1 MALWNLRLP
10 ALALSAAVLCG
21 GSVFAADSKSPP
33 KEVASFGTL
42 SSPTTEVAKANAV
55 AWLKS
60 VGKTDA
66 ATMKKVEDLWA
77 SDRSILDKVADT
89 LSLGDEKAAKLLAEA
104 RDVNAAAPT
113 DTPAL
118 LKDTK
123 LPIFYRANLTLA
135 YAKALSNRR
144 IYEET
149 LDALMQVKGEQVVD
163 PSAYFFH
170 RAVAEYSLML
180 QRAADESITRLLDD
194 VGDTPERYKMVSMLM
209 HFDML
214 TWQDKDLGW
223 IARKMDN
230 IQRRLDLTRG
240 GQQTQKMQKEVLV
253 RLDEMI
259 KEKEN
264 QQKQQGQGQGPPNG
278 GNCPGGGPP
287 GSPGAPSG
295 SMPNGT
301 PASDSALPSGQ
312 KDGIVDAKKV
322 KELADNWGNLPEKE
336 RAKAM
341 LELTRGLD
349 PKYRDA
355 IETYIKEIS
364 RRSVEGAAK
373 P

>member
-10 ALALSAAVLCG
+10 ALALSASVLCG
-21 GSVFAADSKSPP
+21 GSVFAADADKTSP
-33 KEVASFGTL
+33 KEIASFGTM
-42 SSPTTEVAKANAV
+42 SAPTPEAAKASAV
-55 AWLKS
+55 AWLKT
-60 VGKTDA
+60 VGKTDD
-66 ATMKKVEDLWA
+66 ATLAKVDEIFK

-89 LSLGDEKAAKLLAEA
+89 LCLGDAKAAKLLAEV
-104 RDVNAAAPT
+104 RDVNAPAPT
-113 DTPAL
+113 ETPSL

-123 LPIFYRANLTLA
+123 LPTFYRANLTLA

-144 IYEET
+144 IYEES
-149 LDALMQVKGEQVVD
+149 LEAMMLVKGSQVVD
-163 PSAYFFH
+163 PAAYYFH
-170 RAVAEYSLML
+170 RAVAEHSLMFRR
-180 QRAADESITRLLDD
+180 QADDSILSLLDD
-194 VGDTPERYKMVSMLM
+194 VGDAPERYKMVAALM

-240 GQQTQKMQKEVLV
+240 GQKTQKMQKEVLV

-264 QQKQQGQGQGPPNG
+264 QQKGGGSGSGNG
-278 GNCPGGGPP
+278 GNCPGGGSP
-287 GSPGAPSG
+287 GSPSG
-295 SMPNGT
+295 SIPSGT
-301 PASDSALPSGQ
+301 PASDFGLPNGSNAGLVDQ
-312 KDGIVDAKKV
+312 KKIT
-322 KELADNWGNLPEKE
+322 ELAQVWGNLPEKD

-355 IETYIKEIS
+355 IETYIKTIVS
-364 RRSVEGAAK
+364 RSGDPTPPK
-373 P
+373 

>member
-42 SSPTTEVAKANAV
+42 SSPTTETAKANAV

-60 VGKTDA
+60 VGKTDD
-66 ATMKKVEDLWA
+66 ATMKKVEELWA

-89 LSLGDEKAAKLLAEA
+89 LCLGDAKAAKLLAEA
-104 RDVNAAAPT
+104 RDVNATPPT
-113 DTPAL
+113 DTPSI

-209 HFDML
+209 HIDML

-264 QQKQQGQGQGPPNG
+264 QQKQQQGASNG
-278 GNCPGGGPP
+278 GNCPGGGNSP
-287 GSPGAPSG
+287 GSPGNPSG
-295 SMPNGT
+295 SIPNGT
-301 PASDSALPSGQ
+301 PASDSALPNGQ
-312 KDGIVDAKKV
+312 KDGIVDQKKLD
-322 KELADNWGNLPEKE
+322 KLAENWGTLPEKE

-364 RRSVEGAAK
+364 RRSGDPMNK